1 MRPDGVGVLPAP
13 LDDEPQAT
21 VAIGRG
27 LHAEPS
33 EPLLPSV
40 EGLLADAELA
50 DDLGHRTARLSLP
63 QSKRDLLFRKVLLS
77 HPKNTPFL
85 VMSKVKNLTSRMDQE
100 TGRTSSRLEILAA
113 CGLRDGVKMP
123 PWQTGVY
130 WAKPADADLLAF
142 TLDKTSGGFSPTTRY
157 RDYAVSRDLIHWES
171 QSATRADTSTGQR
184 YQYHW
189 NQGSSIMLFARL
201 NTDDR
206 AFWFLGPATY
216 LKHEGE
222 QPMAITWQLK
232 HPLPA
237 DLYTTFA
244 AAVA

>member
-1 MRPDGVGVLPAP
+1 MLVASMADKVVTKDTSLTDGLA
-13 LDDEPQAT
+13 LLQAHGN
-21 VAIGRG
+21 VRN
-27 LHAEPS
+27 E
-33 EPLLPSV
+33 
-40 EGLLADAELA
+40 LLAILDVLESRITHTTQRLA
-50 DDLGHRTARLSLP
+50 
-63 QSKRDLLFRKVLLS
+63 S
-77 HPKNTPFL
+77 HSDVP
-85 VMSKVKNLTSRMDQE
+85 
-100 TGRTSSRLEILAA
+100 LEIHARYSRIEVLAA
-113 CGLRDGVKMP
+113 FGLRDGAKMP

-130 WAKPADADLLAF
+130 WAKPAEADLLAF

-171 QSATRADTSTGQR
+171 QSATRADSSTGQR
-184 YQYHW
+184 YQHHV

-216 LKHEGE
+216 VKHEGE
-222 QPMAITWQLK
+222 QPMAITWQLT